1 MSSYSPIAETKRI
14 FDQLLKLFEGH
25 LSLPIETKDKKDVVS
40 FTGKLDKPYFPIPFK
55 ETETAAA
62 LKAIEGSVAAL
73 LADSKYGAE
82 SQRKITVD
90 QEKTTAFLFQAYLA
104 RVGGLGKMDK
114 EVRKLLKG
122 KSPEDDPVSRQSHM
136 SKPPNAIVDTDLL
149 QAQSDPYRRMAAN
162 LYETAEPG
170 EYYHI
175 HGSLEASTTLG
186 MLGLPSHNADI
197 DTQDKATE
205 YIEPAVRKFTVAQL
219 EEMNAKNRQAGVKAF
234 KHAEFLETPHV

>member
-1 MSSYSPIAETKRI
+1 
-14 FDQLLKLFEGH
+14 
-25 LSLPIETKDKKDVVS
+25 
-40 FTGKLDKPYFPIPFK
+40 
-55 ETETAAA
+55 
-62 LKAIEGSVAAL
+62 
-73 LADSKYGAE
+73 
-82 SQRKITVD
+82 
-90 QEKTTAFLFQAYLA
+90 
-104 RVGGLGKMDK
+104 
-114 EVRKLLKG
+114 
-122 KSPEDDPVSRQSHM
+122 
-136 SKPPNAIVDTDLL
+136 
-149 QAQSDPYRRMAAN
+149 MAAN

-205 YIEPAVRKFTVAQL
+205 YIEPAVRKFTIAQL